1 MNKRGK
7 MKTELNNSSDME
19 HYKNNTDEEIQHLQ
33 FAQKIEQAFLKFDL
47 MQNNTSLTLSV
58 LNVNLDKLILHSLF
72 INLLRVFP
80 RKGIFQK

>member
-19 HYKNNTDEEIQHLQ
+19 HYNNNIEEIQHLQ

-72 INLLRVFP
+72 INLPRVFS